1 LTIVEVPDYI
11 QLPGRIGQVSA
22 LTSDKVFYESF
33 VDALKVLGK
42 PNVDLVLQA
51 LEGEDVIHD
60 GMVDRERLEPVL
72 RSIFGDGAKVFL
84 EFAKSPRPTH

>member
-1 LTIVEVPDYI
+1 M
-11 QLPGRIGQVSA
+11 LP
-22 LTSDKVFYESF
+22 LTSDTVFYESF
-33 VDALKVLGK
+33 VEGLKVLGK

-60 GMVDRERLEPVL
+60 GRLDRERLEPVL

-84 EFAKSPRPTH
+84 EFAKTPRPTH

>member
-1 LTIVEVPDYI
+1 M
-11 QLPGRIGQVSA
+11 LP
-22 LTSDKVFYESF
+22 LTSDTVFYESF
-33 VDALKVLGK
+33 VEALKVLGK

-60 GMVDRERLEPVL
+60 GRLDRERLEPAL

-84 EFAKSPRPTH
+84 EFAKTPRPTH

>member
-1 LTIVEVPDYI
+1 
-11 QLPGRIGQVSA
+11 
-22 LTSDKVFYESF
+22 LTSDTVFYESF
-33 VDALKVLGK
+33 VEGLKVLGK

-60 GMVDRERLEPVL
+60 GRLDRERLEPVL

-84 EFAKSPRPTH
+84 EFAKTPRPTH

>member
-1 LTIVEVPDYI
+1 V
-11 QLPGRIGQVSA
+11 LP
-22 LTSDKVFYESF
+22 LTSDTVFYESF
-33 VDALKVLGK
+33 VEGLKVLGK

-60 GMVDRERLEPVL
+60 GRLDRERLEPVL

-84 EFAKSPRPTH
+84 EFAKTPRPTH

>member
-1 LTIVEVPDYI
+1 M
-11 QLPGRIGQVSA
+11 LP
-22 LTSDKVFYESF
+22 LTSDTVFYESF
-33 VDALKVLGK
+33 VEGQKVLGK

-60 GMVDRERLEPVL
+60 GSLDRERLEPVL

-84 EFAKSPRPTH
+84 EFAKTPRPTH